1 MRYGDPYFR
10 GRGRGHGRGRGRG
23 RGWLSEDVTERDTGG
38 GRGRFYSHGNRGN
51 GQYRNGFLPSSRRDI
66 RLEMPPE
73 PEPSRFSDWSS
84 LASPPARTSPHGA
97 LDVQA
102 EQSNNA
108 QNQNQLNVSTAR
120 IDNSVQTE
128 QLRENQDIPA
138 RPIISDLASNEENVT
153 IILPIPMQSAQ
164 SSIQVDD
171 EVNRNASHGSSTHD
185 IDIAGISSICPVD
198 SSITSGIR

>member
-1 MRYGDPYFR
+1 
-10 GRGRGHGRGRGRG
+10 
-23 RGWLSEDVTERDTGG
+23 
-38 GRGRFYSHGNRGN
+38 
-51 GQYRNGFLPSSRRDI
+51 
-66 RLEMPPE
+66 MPPE

-97 LDVQA
+97 PDVQA

-138 RPIISDLASNEENVT
+138 RPIRSDLASNEENVT
-153 IILPIPMQSAQ
+153 IIPPIPMQSAQ
-164 SSIQVDD
+164 SSLHADD
-171 EVNRNASHGSSTHD
+171 VVVPRIVPCESSTNDDIARSSQRQSHE
-185 IDIAGISSICPVD
+185 IDIEGISSICPVD
-198 SSITSGIR
+198 SIRQSGIEDRGSGPTYQHGGIHLPRTSTVNRRDSSDSSDSDRF